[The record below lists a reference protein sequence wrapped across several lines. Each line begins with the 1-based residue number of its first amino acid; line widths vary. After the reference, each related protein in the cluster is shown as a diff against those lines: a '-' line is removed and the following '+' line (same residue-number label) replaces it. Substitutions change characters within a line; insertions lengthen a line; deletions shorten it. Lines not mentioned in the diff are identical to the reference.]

1 MQLLSNARRIVGRT
15 FKNIFRKEKIMKKNL
30 AFLLAAILLV
40 SSMLGLTAVA
50 ETETEPAQAPS
61 QEITYF
67 NLSVKADVEL
77 LCAVPAAG
85 YARGEDGSF
94 KGVELLVWEEA
105 SDSYIYGD
113 ENAVVLTPEL
123 GVAYIGAAPH
133 MVFKYAGLAASEMSK
148 VIYVR
153 VVYTDENGLRSYGD
167 VCDYSIA
174 EFANN
179 YLSAPNTEH
188 KALVEKMIDYGYFAA
203 LYNKKS
209 SYTSEEVK
217 ALGKVSVTVNIDG
230 VNVFTQTTQ
239 LAKVGE
245 EVTLA
250 VPYVAG
256 TTFLGWDESVVD
268 GKVTMD
274 ADGVSV
280 VASFRSKTY
289 YDADADFYGEGMN
302 LNTLDGPDSPVGS
315 TGKAT
320 TTKDKY
326 FSFTLTRPA
335 NTVSDLALNFSA
347 RTLSHGSEADDGSKT
362 NYRHYHGLKTVAD
375 PDGEGL
381 VFQFTNTEYGGYTFS
396 IGNIASTGFGEE
408 VAPIVNYSFRIGSI
422 NGRIGN
428 LGAFY
433 HRLRFYDSKTSDKVA
448 DLDTQ
453 FFRIIDGKIQI
464 QKTKFKDWQDAIT
477 IPADDKMHQYV
488 LSIDTRAL
496 TYTIYA
502 EDESGNFYA
511 AVDKAPIIHNS
522 DFSKYYNDGKYDL
535 GSFENF
541 FKGSFGAG
549 VNNTTK
555 KHASSF
561 TWTGG
566 TNWGSGDSALV
577 DLDGDGV
584 ATDKVMDGYVQNAT
598 SAWALVDGKLVK
610 YDATKHTADQRYSPN
625 YNVKAVQKYAEA
637 NCGVLLDDL
646 KLTIGNVYGR

>member
-1 MQLLSNARRIVGRT
+1 
-15 FKNIFRKEKIMKKNL
+15 MKKNL

-50 ETETEPAQAPS
+50 ETETETAQAPS

-203 LYNKKS
+203 LYNGKS

-230 VNVFTQTTQ
+230 NNAFTQTTQ

-245 EVTLA
+245 EIELT

-256 TTFLGWDESVVD
+256 ATFLGWDESVLD

-302 LNTLDGPDSPVGS
+302 LNTLQGPDSPVGS
-315 TGKAT
+315 TGKAAT
-320 TTKDKY
+320 SAGKY
-326 FSFTLTRPA
+326 FSFSLKKPA
-335 NTVSDLALNFSA
+335 NTVSDLGLNFSA
-347 RTLSHGSEADDGSKT
+347 QTLYHGSEAADGSKA

-381 VFQFTNTEYGGYTFS
+381 VFQFTNTEYGGYTFTLN
-396 IGNIASTGFGEE
+396 NIASTGFGEE
-408 VAPIVNYSFRIGSI
+408 IAPVVNYSFRIGSI

-433 HRLRFYDSKTSDKVA
+433 HRFRFQDVDTPKTNI
-448 DLDTQ
+448 DLDTY
-453 FFRIIDGKIQI
+453 FFRITNGKIQI
-464 QKTKFKDWQDAIT
+464 QNNKYNSWKDAIT

-502 EDESGNFYA
+502 EDENGNLYA
-511 AVDKAPIIHNS
+511 AVDSERIIPKADYS
-522 DFSKYYNDGKYDL
+522 QYYNSEDYKL
-535 GSFENF
+535 VSFENL
-541 FKGSFGAG
+541 FKGGFGNE
-549 VNNTTK
+549 VDSDY
-555 KHASSF
+555 ASSF

-566 TNWGSGDSALV
+566 SNWGSGDSALV

-584 ATDKVMDGYVQNAT
+584 ATDKVLNGYVENAK
-598 SAWALVDGKLVK
+598 SYWALVDGKLVQYK
-610 YDATKHTADQRYSPN
+610 NDNGPRMSPN
-625 YNVKAVQKYAEA
+625 YNVKAVQMYAEA